1 MSSHEEYHKTRPKP
15 NKTVY
20 IVVIFYFVTQV
31 YLHHKIAYNLVEQNK
46 FGVILCWAIGIAR
59 HNAGLSAK
67 ALSELAGLNKG
78 YINRLENGRD
88 FLPSLDALL
97 NIIDACG
104 ISEEDFSI
112 MT

>member
-1 MSSHEEYHKTRPKP
+1 MLSKEEIIDR
-15 NKTVY
+15 
-20 IVVIFYFVTQV
+20 
-31 YLHHKIAYNLVEQNK
+31 
-46 FGVILCWAIGIAR
+46 IGIAR

-67 ALSELAGLNKG
+67 TLSELAGLNKG

-104 ISEEDFSI
+104 ISEEEFFYHDINSYKQDMELISSLKSFSWQKTCNCNFI
-112 MT
+112 KII

>member
-1 MSSHEEYHKTRPKP
+1 MLSKEEIIDR
-15 NKTVY
+15 
-20 IVVIFYFVTQV
+20 
-31 YLHHKIAYNLVEQNK
+31 
-46 FGVILCWAIGIAR
+46 IGIAR
-59 HNAGLSAK
+59 HNVGLSAK

-104 ISEEDFSI
+104 ISEEEFFYHDINSYKQDMELFLPWKI
-112 MT
+112 FQLTKNLQLQLY

>member
-1 MSSHEEYHKTRPKP
+1 MLSKEEIIDR
-15 NKTVY
+15 
-20 IVVIFYFVTQV
+20 
-31 YLHHKIAYNLVEQNK
+31 
-46 FGVILCWAIGIAR
+46 IGIAR

-67 ALSELAGLNKG
+67 ALLELAGLNKG

-104 ISEEDFSI
+104 ISEEEFFYHDINSYKQDMELFLP
-112 MT
+112 